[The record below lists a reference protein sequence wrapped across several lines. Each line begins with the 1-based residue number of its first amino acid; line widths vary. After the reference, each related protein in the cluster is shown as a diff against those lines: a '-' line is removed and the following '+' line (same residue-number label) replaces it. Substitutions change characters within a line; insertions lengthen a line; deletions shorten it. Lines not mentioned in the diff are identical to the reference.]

1 MKQPLIL
8 WKITSVAQISVQW
21 RAPFISPSGL
31 LTDNFCSPMMP
42 APHPNRTDQLPR
54 SLLVPEWRW
63 WWGVIFKELFMRAP
77 WRGGKLERTD
87 RAWRTHFLDSLVPGP
102 WLWWSCLTKAQV
114 PLHVEPLPVSAVLTF
129 TSGAPE
135 GDQHTA
141 PIFIPFKLLPFKAPT
156 GCWKTDEPQTL

>member
-1 MKQPLIL
+1 MEVVVVGCDLQ
-8 WKITSVAQISVQW
+8 KIVHESTLKRGKI
-21 RAPFISPSGL
+21 GK
-31 LTDNFCSPMMP
+31 
-42 APHPNRTDQLPR
+42 NRQ
-54 SLLVPEWRW
+54 
-63 WWGVIFKELFMRAP
+63 
-77 WRGGKLERTD
+77 
-87 RAWRTHFLDSLVPGP
+87 RTHFLDSLVPGP

-156 GCWKTDEPQTL
+156 GCWKLMSPKHFNTSLVKNSIQDGEYKIKYYFMKSMKRRDSNISRFEIQSSGKTYPFFVTESYRLFKKS